1 MSQLIHYNILKL
13 FLNDLIKIMA
23 LEIWVIVMDG
33 IKLIKRPLNKSM
45 KLVLVKRK
53 KITKFIKQ
61 IKSQIK

>member
-1 MSQLIHYNILKL
+1 
-13 FLNDLIKIMA
+13 
-23 LEIWVIVMDG
+23 MDG

>member
-1 MSQLIHYNILKL
+1 
-13 FLNDLIKIMA
+13 MA

-53 KITKFIKQ
+53 KMTKFIKQ